1 MRHKGIY
8 IKIAQLFIAIGILFV
23 LYTQI
28 DIQKISALIHHT
40 IPIYILLAFLIL
52 ATQVIVAA
60 YRWLLVVRSA
70 GFCLP
75 VWQCIGSFSASSLI
89 NSTLPVAIGGDIM
102 RMWVTAHSGIPA
114 GTAMYTVMSD
124 RILNTAGLALLT
136 LVGLLSSSFGISHLF
151 AVKIGSIALL
161 FSILLLGGFVGL
173 LFIAPFLKYFNIQLP
188 TFLRPFRNLSQI
200 LSMNFKNHRHLMM
213 LGGNIFLGHFMLI
226 VAIMCVAHGLQ
237 MGLGFTEAF
246 IAIPIAL
253 LFSAV
258 PITPGGWG
266 IRESVMI
273 LALGQFQVDAEVA
286 LSISVLYGFCS
297 TLASLPAAVLWYLS
311 KYWTF
316 NSNILTTKS
325 VSE

>member
-1 MRHKGIY
+1 MKHKRIY
-8 IKIAQLFIAIGILFV
+8 IKILQLCIAIGILFI
-23 LYTQI
+23 LYRHI

-40 IPIYILLAFLIL
+40 ILIYILGAFLIL

-60 YRWLLVVRSA
+60 YRWLLVVRAA
-70 GFCLP
+70 GFSLP
-75 VWQCIGSFSASSLI
+75 VWQCVGSFSASSLI
-89 NSTLPVAIGGDIM
+89 NSTLPVAIGGDLM

-136 LVGLLSSSFGISHLF
+136 LVGLFSSLFEISHLF
-151 AVKIGSIALL
+151 AVKINSFAFL
-161 FSILLLGGFVGL
+161 FSVLLLGGFVGL
-173 LFIAPFLKYFNIQLP
+173 LFIAPFLNYFNIQLP
-188 TFLRPFRNLSQI
+188 SFLGPFRSLSQI
-200 LSMNFKNHRHLMM
+200 LGMNFKNHRHLLM
-213 LGGNIFLGHFMLI
+213 LGVNIFLGHFMLI
-226 VAIMCVAHGLQ
+226 VAIMCVTYGLQ
-237 MGLGFTEAF
+237 MSIGFKEAF
-246 IAIPIAL
+246 LAIPIAL

-266 IRESVMI
+266 IRETVMI

-297 TLASLPAAVLWYLS
+297 TLASLPAAVLWYIS

-316 NSNILTTKS
+316 NSSILTTKS